1 MMAPWPHLQM
11 PSMNRKGHTAS
22 AHPGTQHRRVFPSR
36 HQWVPGPRVAPL
48 AQYTGEGGTG
58 FVGPVH
64 PTQPTHVLILSAERS
79 SEEESIPCA
88 SEMLEGFLE
97 ESLAG
102 SVKAGSDLDRA
113 QEGGDTCRGWG
124 NLDVGIAWKLAPLL
138 SMTAFQGG
146 CEPIAGT
153 QLCSV

>member
-1 MMAPWPHLQM
+1 MGSRAKGGSPRTVYGGRRDWVCRAGAPYAAHACPHSLCREK
-11 PSMNRKGHTAS
+11 P
-22 AHPGTQHRRVFPSR
+22 
-36 HQWVPGPRVAPL
+36 
-48 AQYTGEGGTG
+48 
-58 FVGPVH
+58 
-64 PTQPTHVLILSAERS
+64 
-79 SEEESIPCA
+79 EEETVPCA
-88 SEMLEGFLE
+88 GEMLEGFLE

-113 QEGGDTCRGWG
+113 QEGGDTCRGRG